1 MMKKPR
7 QVRVAAWACPAT
19 TPATIHGRIRGSFQL
34 SRFCLRGAVAAVTL
48 APVGG
53 LASEG

>member
-7 QVRVAAWACPAT
+7 QVSVAAWAWPAV
-19 TPATIHGRIRGSFQL
+19 TPARIHGRTRGSFQL
-34 SRFCLRGAVAAVTL
+34 NLLCRCGEVAAVML